1 MKPIRLEDLI
11 RATGGRLLGDYR
23 DMNTVITGAQS
34 DNRLIEE
41 GNVFFAFPGERVD
54 GHRFVTAALKAGAS
68 GAVVTKTPQ
77 EGGYEILPG
86 CFCLLVDDAVLAYGD
101 FARWYRAQFSIPV
114 IGITGSVGKTTTK
127 DMVASVLAQH
137 YRTAH
142 TAGNFNNNIG
152 LPRTVLTIGEDTE
165 AAVIEMGM
173 NHPGE
178 ISYLTGIARPTVA
191 VITNIGEAH
200 IGNLGNKENI
210 FKAKCEIFE
219 GLEKG
224 APRHAQEE
232 AVREDR
238 AADMTGVGKEPAGSV
253 VCHGRRAAGGGFA
266 VLNGDDEYLIRLRED
281 PEIPHRYRLTYVGE
295 SADCEWRAVD
305 IEDTLSESIRFT
317 AATPVGTFPVTVP
330 ALGRHM
336 IYPALTAAAVGAAL
350 GLSAEEIQGGI
361 AAYVPTKMRME
372 TIRLENGVT
381 IYNDTYN
388 ANPQS
393 MKAGLLTLSKSS
405 GRRIAVL
412 GDMFELGEMEET
424 LHREVG
430 AYAASL
436 PIDVLVMVGK
446 ASSYMAEAA
455 SESRDRKSCPSQEG
469 TAVTADGRAAADM
482 AVRSAAASTDTG
494 LDGSRSLKQIFRC
507 ADKEEATSV
516 IDRLRG
522 PETTWLFKASRGMA
536 LEELV
541 NHLREQR

>member
-11 RATGGRLLGDYR
+11 RATGGRLLGECR

-34 DNRLIEE
+34 DNRLIQA
-41 GNVFFAFPGERVD
+41 GNVFFAFPGERAD
-54 GHRFVTAALKAGAS
+54 GHRFVTAALQAGAS

-77 EGGYEILPG
+77 EGEYEILPG
-86 CFCLLVDDAVLAYGD
+86 CFCLLVDDAVVAYGD
-101 FARWYRAQFSIPV
+101 LARWYRAQFHIPV

-127 DMVASVLAQH
+127 DMVSSVLAQH

-152 LPRTVLTIGEDTE
+152 LPRTVLTIEEDTE

-173 NHPGE
+173 NHSGE
-178 ISYLTGIARPTVA
+178 ISYLTGIARPTTA

-200 IGNLGNKENI
+200 IGNLGSRENI

-219 GLEKG
+219 GLEEEL
-224 APRHAQEE
+224 PREE
-232 AVREDR
+232 AGRVSR
-238 AADMTGVGKEPAGSV
+238 AADTTGTEGETSSSAG
-253 VCHGRRAAGGGFA
+253 CRRETMCVTGLA

-281 PEIPHRYRLTYVGE
+281 PEISRRYRLTCVGE
-295 SADCEWRAVD
+295 SADCAWRAVD
-305 IEDTLSESIRFT
+305 IDDTRSETLCFT
-317 AATPVGTFPVTVP
+317 AVTPIGTFPVTVP

-336 IYPALTAAAVGAAL
+336 IYPALTAAAVGAAH
-350 GLSAEEIQGGI
+350 GLSVEEIQRGI
-361 AAYVPTKMRME
+361 ASYVPTRMRME
-372 TIRLENGVT
+372 TIRLANAVT

-393 MKAGLLTLSKSS
+393 MKAGLDTLSKSA

-436 PIDVLVMVGK
+436 PIDILVTVGP
-446 ASSYMAEAA
+446 ASAHM
-455 SESRDRKSCPSQEG
+455 
-469 TAVTADGRAAADM
+469 AAAARETIANPSGRKNDRGGM
-482 AVRSAAASTDTG
+482 RV
-494 LDGSRSLKQIFRC
+494 IRC
-507 ADKEEATSV
+507 ADKEEAKAIIES
-516 IDRLRG
+516 LRG
-522 PETTWLFKASRGMA
+522 PDTTWLFKASRGMA

-541 NHLREQR
+541 NDLKKTDPFSRI

>member
-23 DMNTVITGAQS
+23 DRNTVITGAQS
-34 DNRLIEE
+34 DNRLIQA

-54 GHRFVTAALKAGAS
+54 GHRFVTAALQAGAS

-77 EGGYEILPG
+77 EEGYEILPG
-86 CFCLLVDDAVLAYGD
+86 RFCLLVDDAVVAYGD
-101 FARWYRAQFSIPV
+101 LARWYRAQFHIPV

-127 DMVASVLAQH
+127 DMVSSVLAQH

-152 LPRTVLTIGEDTE
+152 LPRTILTIEEDTE

-178 ISYLTGIARPTVA
+178 ISYLTRIARPTTA

-200 IGNLGNKENI
+200 IGNLGSKENI

-219 GLEKG
+219 GLEEEMPWEETG
-224 APRHAQEE
+224 RADRPADAAGTEEE
-232 AVREDR
+232 AAFSSD
-238 AADMTGVGKEPAGSV
+238 
-253 VCHGRRAAGGGFA
+253 HGRESMCVTGLA
-266 VLNGDDEYLIRLRED
+266 VLNGDDEYLTRLRED
-281 PEIPHRYRLTYVGE
+281 PEISRRYRLTYVGE

-305 IEDTLSESIRFT
+305 IEDTLLESIRFT
-317 AATPVGTFPVTVP
+317 AATPIGTFPVTVP

-336 IYPALTAAAVGAAL
+336 IYPALTAAAVGAAH
-350 GLSAEEIQGGI
+350 GLSAEEIRDGI

-372 TIRLENGVT
+372 TIRPGNGVT

-412 GDMFELGEMEET
+412 GDMFELGEMEEE

-430 AYAASL
+430 AYALSL
-436 PIDVLVMVGK
+436 PIDVLVTVGK

-455 SESRDRKSCPSQEG
+455 LESRDRKSCPSQEG
-469 TAVTADGRAAADM
+469 TAVTADGRAAVGM
-482 AVRSAAASTDTG
+482 AVRSATSSTDIG
-494 LDGSRSLKQIFRC
+494 PEGSRSVKQVFRC
-507 ADKEEATSV
+507 ADKEAAKSV

-541 NHLREQR
+541 NYLRERC